1 MEDRGFRGLVGLEVV
16 EVIGTFTT
24 VG

>member
-16 EVIGTFTT
+16 KVIGTFTT